1 MHSYVPTNEYM
12 KRFRHHVS
20 IFCCETPTWISYFCF
35 VGLQFKRQPLPKI
48 SKWGKTMFNS
58 GRWLYTPVRQYTFS
72 ETKKFRVTV
81 RREELIQVLS
91 AGSHQPS
98 PFRDKT
104 SKSKV
109 VMILP
114 HNLLWNAFIVFY
126 CSWEHW
132 FGFILVFQFNLKIM
146 PTILI
151 WSQPCE
157 TLYFSACVCG
167 TSKAREGSIWSVS
180 STQMY
185 LPLVSC
191 VLCPVFC
198 VLVFCVCG
206 TSKAW
211 EGSIFPGVENVSDN
225 WETFRQHSTLN
236 NPLHKSHIHHFC
248 D

>member
-1 MHSYVPTNEYM
+1 
-12 KRFRHHVS
+12 
-20 IFCCETPTWISYFCF
+20 
-35 VGLQFKRQPLPKI
+35 
-48 SKWGKTMFNS
+48 MFNS

-72 ETKKFRVTV
+72 ETKKFRVTL

-109 VMILP
+109 VMMLP

-191 VLCPVFC
+191 VLCPCFRCLRNIKSVR
-198 VLVFCVCG
+198 G
-206 TSKAW
+206 
-211 EGSIFPGVENVSDN
+211 INFPWSGKCIGQLRDVP
-225 WETFRQHSTLN
+225 STLDTQQSFTQVAYSSLLWLRLKSFN
-236 NPLHKSHIHHFC
+236 NTFLFSLFLI
-248 D
+248 

>member
-1 MHSYVPTNEYM
+1 M
-12 KRFRHHVS
+12 KSLFKFYQLDH
-20 IFCCETPTWISYFCF
+20 ISRAPS
-35 VGLQFKRQPLPKI
+35 VTKLPKA
-48 SKWGKTMFNS
+48 KWWWCFHTTTLKCFHLLNC
-58 GRWLYTPVRQYTFS
+58 
-72 ETKKFRVTV
+72 KFLRS
-81 RREELIQVLS
+81 L
-91 AGSHQPS
+91 
-98 PFRDKT
+98 
-104 SKSKV
+104 
-109 VMILP
+109 
-114 HNLLWNAFIVFY
+114 VFY

-132 FGFILVFQFNLKIM
+132 FESVLVFQFNLKIV

-167 TSKAREGSIWSVS
+167 TSKAWEGPIWVEGVS

-185 LPLVSC
+185 LLPLVSCVLCACVLWSC

-206 TSKAW
+206 TSKAG

-225 WETFRQHSTLN
+225 WETCRQHWTLN
-236 NPLHKSHIHHFC
+236 NPLHKSHIRHFC